1 MTVVSSLLVA
11 AATTELLQAGRLSV
25 QQGGVG
31 PTEPDEQ
38 TEDQND
44 DGERNPERH
53 LVLYHHVCR
62 HGRTAGR
69 LQLLGATLLLRL
81 AGVNIV
87 RIVQSNVGL
96 HWTVFPG
103 PELCGLACSICP
115 VRAVGRP
122 LC

>member
-44 DGERNPERH
+44 EGERNPERH

-81 AGVNIV
+81 AGENIV
-87 RIVQSNVGL
+87 RVIQS
-96 HWTVFPG
+96 
-103 PELCGLACSICP
+103 
-115 VRAVGRP
+115 
-122 LC
+122 